1 VPKLA
6 VIRFRVYLAFYE
18 SEFVRSLLHI
28 SQRGKNLIWVAM
40 TNPRRIVQ
48 KILGKLDH
56 TNRIEIRET
65 SCAKAAN
72 KITPSPKPSLPIIFI
87 HQSNSEHLKY
97 SLAQARQSNSNSS
110 IFLLGDSSNNAYEFV
125 QHQFI
130 ADYFSGAAQFKNI
143 YKHYS
148 TNGFDFELI
157 CFQRWFI
164 LQEFLKTHGIGQ
176 CLYLDSDIMLY
187 ADVTKEQKKFE
198 QFDFTLCWNT
208 IGCVFFLNR
217 LQGLD
222 EYCQFLMDIYTQKDK
237 YHYDKMLAHY
247 AVRRK
252 NRLAGGV
259 CDMTAFDLF
268 SEVNFGQVGEASHII
283 DGSVYDPNIN
293 MPNPGFEMENGIK
306 KITWKDDYPWGT
318 HIRTGETIRFNSL
331 HFNGRVKKLMS
342 QFYTGD
348 RISTSSAKL
357 EL

>member
-1 VPKLA
+1 MAPKLA
-6 VIRFRVYLAFYE
+6 VITFRVYLAFYE
-18 SEFVRSLLHI
+18 SEFVRSLSRLR
-28 SQRGKNLIWVAM
+28 QKGKNLIRASI
-40 TNPRRIVQ
+40 TDPRGIVK

-56 TNRIEIRET
+56 ENRVEIRQP
-65 SCAKAAN
+65 SFAKAAN
-72 KITPSPKPSLPIIFI
+72 KITLSPTASLPIIFI

-97 SLAQARQSNSNSS
+97 SLAQAHRSNPSS
-110 IFLLGDSSNNAYEFV
+110 AIFLLGDSSNDVYEFV
-125 QHQFI
+125 EHRSMF
-130 ADYFSGAAQFKNI
+130 DYFSEAAQFKKI

-148 TNGFDFELI
+148 TNGSDFELI

-164 LQEFLKTHGIGQ
+164 LREFLRTYGIRQ

-187 ADVTKEQKKFE
+187 ADVTKDQKKFE

-217 LQGLD
+217 MQGLD
-222 EYCQFLMDIYTQKDK
+222 EFCQFLIDIYTQKDK

-259 CDMTAFDLF
+259 CDMTAFQLY

-293 MPNPGFEMENGIK
+293 RPNPGFEMENGIK
-306 KITWKDDYPWGT
+306 KIIWKNGQPYGKHLT
-318 HIRTGETIRFNSL
+318 TGETIRFNSC
-331 HFNGRVKKLMS
+331 
-342 QFYTGD
+342 T
-348 RISTSSAKL
+348 STDAPKN
-357 EL
+357 